1 MDIVLVAE
9 GLSYERNKR
18 VLFKRLAFQLYSGQI
33 LHIIGANGTGK
44 TTLLQ
49 VLAGLLVPLNGDVSW
64 HGVSI
69 DKNTVHF
76 KENLLYINH
85 RLGMN
90 TALTPVENL
99 FLFLTRRGLIKIK
112 TQQKALENI
121 KQVLEKLDL
130 NLHTNVLTAQLSMGQ
145 QRRLVLAK
153 LLLIKADCWILDEP
167 FTALDKKGVALIAS
181 LMEAQRYRG
190 GMVIFTSHQSDYSL
204 QADVKKIFL
213 DTYRV

>member
-1 MDIVLVAE
+1 MLVAQ

-18 VLFKRLAFQLYSGQI
+18 MLFKHLAFQLYSGQI
-33 LHIIGANGTGK
+33 LHIMGANGTGK

-49 VLAGLLVPLNGDVSW
+49 ILAGLLVPLSGNVSW
-64 HGVSI
+64 NGVSI
-69 DKNTVHF
+69 DKNVVHF
-76 KENLLYINH
+76 TENLLYINR
-85 RLGMN
+85 RLGMKA
-90 TALTPVENL
+90 ALTPAENL
-99 FLFLTRRGLIKIK
+99 YLFLARRDLIKTK
-112 TQQKALENI
+112 SKQKALENI

-130 NLHTNVLTAQLSMGQ
+130 NLHAHVLTAQLSVGQ

-181 LMEAQRYRG
+181 LIEEQRYRG

-204 QADVKKIFL
+204 QTEVKKIFL
-213 DTYRV
+213 DACCV

>member
-1 MDIVLVAE
+1 MDTVLAAQ

-18 VLFKRLAFQLYSGQI
+18 MLFKRLAFQLYSGQI

-49 VLAGLLVPLNGDVSW
+49 ILAGLLVPLSGNVSW

-69 DKNTVHF
+69 DKNGVHF

-85 RLGMN
+85 RLGMKA
-90 TALTPVENL
+90 ALTPAENL
-99 FLFLTRRGLIKIK
+99 YLFLARRGLIKTK
-112 TQQKALENI
+112 TQQKAWENI

-130 NLHTNVLTAQLSMGQ
+130 NLHSNVLTAQLSVGQ

-204 QADVKKIFL
+204 QTEVKKIFL
-213 DTYRV
+213 DAHCV